1 MIHILFKTSEKDYYS
16 EGKTYEGDVCEAY
29 NKWRNEY
36 PNAIFLAL
44 YETR

>member
-1 MIHILFKTSEKDYYS
+1 MIHILFKTSEKNYYS
-16 EGKTYEGDVCEAY
+16 EGKTYEGDVCEAF

>member
-29 NKWRNEY
+29 NKWRKEY
-36 PNAIFLAL
+36 PNAQFIAL

>member
-1 MIHILFKTSEKDYYS
+1 MIHILFKNSEKDYYS

-36 PNAIFLAL
+36 PNAQFIAL

>member
-1 MIHILFKTSEKDYYS
+1 MIHILFKTSENDYYS
-16 EGKTYEGDVCEAY
+16 EGKTYEGDVCKAY

-36 PNAIFLAL
+36 PNAQFIAL

>member
-1 MIHILFKTSEKDYYS
+1 MIHILFKTSENNYYS

-36 PNAIFLAL
+36 PNAQFIAL

>member
-1 MIHILFKTSEKDYYS
+1 MIHILFKTSENNYYS
-16 EGKTYEGDVCEAY
+16 EGKTYEGDVCEAF

>member
-1 MIHILFKTSEKDYYS
+1 MIHILFKTSENNYYS
-16 EGKTYEGDVCEAY
+16 EGKTYEGDVCEAF
-29 NKWRNEY
+29 NKWRQEY

>member
-1 MIHILFKTSEKDYYS
+1 MIHILFKTSENDYYS

-29 NKWRNEY
+29 NKWRKEY
-36 PNAIFLAL
+36 ANAQFIAL